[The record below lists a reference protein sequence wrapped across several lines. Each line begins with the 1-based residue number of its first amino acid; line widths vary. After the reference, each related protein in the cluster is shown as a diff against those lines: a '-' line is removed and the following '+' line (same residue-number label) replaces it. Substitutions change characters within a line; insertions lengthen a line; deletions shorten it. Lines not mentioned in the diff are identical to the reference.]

1 MQQLEDEDPRS
12 IADYELVGRLGE
24 GGTGVVFEA
33 IGPDGARVALKVL
46 HREFAASPVLR
57 ARLGREAEALRRV
70 HGGRV
75 ARVLAVDAESDTP
88 YIVMELAEGETLA
101 AIVERGPLRGGML
114 TGLAEGLIEALG
126 DVHAAGIVHRDLKP
140 SNIIFGPG
148 GVRIVDFGISAFEEL
163 AASTRTG
170 ALVGTPAWLSPEQ
183 ATGGQV
189 GPAADIHNLGMV
201 LTLAATGRHP
211 YGQGRPDAMLYRIVH
226 QEPQLEGLPS
236 ALAPWVAACLAK
248 DPADRPTL
256 RDLAET
262 VTGSPSGSSGSGRTR
277 MASATRVASSDM
289 RPPRLLRWKVVVGAA
304 VVASVAAVA
313 GWFGL
318 DQVDSRGP
326 LTVTYIDRT
335 STNPQLGEAVL
346 EVTAPGMSDVVIRV
360 DPQAAPERVDRRGEW
375 RLSAPVTVRYRPSS
389 AQSDGYLETFD
400 LRAIGMDALSRSRT
414 LRIELTVT
422 DEGSAIELS
431 PARGLRAL
439 PSGVNDVQL
448 ARPDEAEV
456 LRLEEKAEQERRD
469 EESRRQAERERELE
483 AERDQQEQDLEAAR
497 QQRVAEARARRN
509 SCTSSTRALWDA
521 QFAMVYFIESSY
533 FSARGSLITG
543 GTVSPYGYQLAIW
556 SLDGIMV
563 DNHNT
568 ARSTLSG
575 TPGGNRI
582 NPAVSRTFDAS
593 GSLIDAWRAL
603 NNALSVPR
611 EYTGAR
617 YSDVLPREHAAIDR
631 AQNELL
637 SAVSAL
643 RDAVN
648 RDAAADCARQYPD
661 P

>member
-1 MQQLEDEDPRS
+1 MQQLEDDDPRS

-33 IGPDGARVALKVL
+33 IGPDRTRVALKVL

-101 AIVERGPLRGGML
+101 VIVERGPLKGGML

-126 DVHAAGIVHRDLKP
+126 DVHSAGIVHRDLKP

-163 AASTRTG
+163 ASSTRTG

-201 LTLAATGRHP
+201 LALAATGRHP

-248 DPADRPTL
+248 NPADRPTL

-277 MASATRVASSDM
+277 MASATRVASSDT
-289 RPPRLLRWKVVVGAA
+289 RPPRLLKWKVVVGAA
-304 VVASVAAVA
+304 IVASVAAVA

-318 DQVDSRGP
+318 DQVDARGP
-326 LTVTYIDRT
+326 LIVTYIDRT
-335 STNPQLGEAVL
+335 STNPQLSEAVL

-375 RLSAPVTVRYRPSS
+375 RLSAPITVRYRPSS
-389 AQSDGYLETFD
+389 DQSDGYLETFD

-422 DEGSAIELS
+422 DEGSAIELT

-439 PSGVNDVQL
+439 PSGPNDVQL

-456 LRLEEKAEQERRD
+456 RRLEEKAEQERRE
-469 EESRRQAERERELE
+469 EESLRQAERERELE
-483 AERDQQEQDLEAAR
+483 AERDQQERDLEALR

-533 FSARGSLITG
+533 FSARDSLITG

-563 DNHNT
+563 DNYNS

-603 NNALSVPR
+603 NSALSVPR

-631 AQNELL
+631 AQDELF

-648 RDAAADCARQYPD
+648 RDAASDCAREYPD